1 MSQPRYAEFIRLK
14 TITERW
20 EDFETVDGN
29 DLSEPDNY
37 NGGGANG

>member
-14 TITERW
+14 SIVDGWVEI
-20 EDFETVDGN
+20 DTVDGN
-29 DLSEPDNY
+29 VDDETY